1 MTRYAAIL
9 AFGVASFFQ
18 VGTRVS
24 AADPKVAKSSWE
36 GTMKVNASVSLRL
49 VFNLARSEDGKVTAT
64 FDSPDQGASGIPVKT
79 AAIDNEKL
87 TFAMPDLGAS
97 YEGTLNAKGD
107 EAVGTFSQGG
117 GKFPLTLKKAAAEAP
132 VVVNGKEQVWEGKM
146 SVGAGMQLRMVFHVL
161 KDDTGKYT
169 GTFDSPDQG
178 AKGLKLDSV
187 TVEKGKMTFEAKALA
202 AKYEGKVDESGT
214 EVLGEWSQGA
224 AKLPLTLKLV
234 SKASEVKRPQTPKP
248 PFPYKNELV
257 SYPNKAGKVTL
268 AGTLTIPQGKGPFP
282 VAIMI
287 SGSGSQDR
295 DETLFEHKP
304 FMLIADTLTRRG
316 VAVLRIDDRGVGGST
331 GNPSTSTT
339 DDYAGDVLAGV
350 QFLKTRSE
358 INGKKIGLIGH
369 SEGGLIAP
377 IVATR
382 SNDVAFIVMMA
393 GTGLP
398 GDEILYLQG
407 RLIAKSLGAG
417 NPLLDWNT
425 KAQKRFLEI
434 VKSEPDNARAHTKLT
449 AAVKE
454 LVAEYPDQKPKT
466 VELIA
471 KTLEGQLKTL
481 ESPWFRYFLT
491 FDPRPTLQKVKC
503 PVLALVGEKDL
514 QVPPKE
520 NLSEIEKAL
529 KKGGS
534 THVTVKELP
543 GLNHL
548 FQTCQ
553 TGSPSE
559 YAQIEESVSPL
570 ALKEIADWVTEQ
582 VGK

>member
-1 MTRYAAIL
+1 
-9 AFGVASFFQ
+9 
-18 VGTRVS
+18 
-24 AADPKVAKSSWE
+24 
-36 GTMKVNASVSLRL
+36 
-49 VFNLARSEDGKVTAT
+49 
-64 FDSPDQGASGIPVKT
+64 
-79 AAIDNEKL
+79 
-87 TFAMPDLGAS
+87 MPDLGAS

-132 VVVNGKEQVWEGKM
+132 VDLNAKEQVWEGKL
-146 SVGAGMQLRMVFHVL
+146 SIGVGMQLRMVFHIL
-161 KDDTGKYT
+161 KDDAGKYT

-187 TVEKGKMTFEAKALA
+187 TVSKGKMNFEAKAIG
-202 AKYEGKVDESGT
+202 AKYEAKVDESGT
-214 EVLGEWSQGA
+214 EAVGEWSQGA
-224 AKLPLTLKLV
+224 AKIPLSIKLV
-234 SKASEVKRPQTPKP
+234 SKATEVKRPQTPIP
-248 PFPYKNELV
+248 PFPYKSELV

-268 AGTLTIPQGKGPFP
+268 AGTLTIPKGKGPFP
-282 VAIMI
+282 AAIMI

-304 FMLIADTLTRRG
+304 FKLIADTLTRRG

-331 GNPSTSTT
+331 GNPATSTT

-350 QFLKTRSE
+350 QFLKARLE
-358 INGKKIGLIGH
+358 IDSKKIGLIGH

-382 SNDVAFIVMMA
+382 SGDVAFIVMMA

-398 GDEILYLQG
+398 GDEIIYLQG
-407 RLIAKSLGAG
+407 RLIAKALGA
-417 NPLLDWNT
+417 NNSLLDWNA
-425 KAQKRFLEI
+425 KAQKRFMDI
-434 VKSEPDNARAHTKLT
+434 VKIEPDNAKAHTKLLT
-449 AAVKE
+449 AEKE
-454 LVAEYPDQKPKT
+454 IVADYPDQTAKT
-466 VELIA
+466 TELIT
-471 KTLEGQLKTL
+471 KTLEGQLKSFET
-481 ESPWFRYFLT
+481 PWFRYFLT

-529 KKGGS
+529 KKGGN
-534 THVTVKELP
+534 TRVIVKELP

-548 FQTCQ
+548 FQVCQ

-559 YAQIEESVSPL
+559 YARIEETVSPL
-570 ALKEIADWVTEQ
+570 ALKEIGDWVTEQ
-582 VGK
+582 AVK